1 MKVARTYYGG
11 QAVME
16 GVMMRGKK
24 TLVTAVR
31 HPQGNIVTDTQVLAN
46 LYTGWAR
53 KTPFIR
59 GVVVMLESLILGIKS
74 LMYSANVSLEEEK
87 EKISGGLI
95 WVMLA
100 VAMAVVVTLFFIVP
114 LLLTRLLDIESS
126 FLFNLVDGIIR
137 IVIFIIYLW
146 VMGFMKD
153 LRRVF
158 AYHGAEHKTV
168 NAYEAGAPLE
178 VASVRRYS
186 TAHVRC
192 GTSFL
197 FSVVIISVFVF
208 ALVGLHGIWWMVL
221 SRIVLVPFIAGIS
234 YEFIYFVGRH
244 ADNIFARILAKP
256 GLWMQSLTTR
266 EPDDRQME
274 VAIVALKQ
282 VIEADQ
288 PSFISR
294 ETETTGPV
302 A

>member
-1 MKVARTYYGG
+1 MARIYYGG

-31 HPQGNIVTDTQVLAN
+31 HPAGNIVTDKQLLAN
-46 LYTGWAR
+46 IYTGWAR

-59 GVVVMLESLILGIKS
+59 GVIIMIESLVLGIKS
-74 LMYSANVSLEEEK
+74 LMYSANVSLEEEQ

-95 WVMLA
+95 WVMLIF
-100 VAMAVVVTLFFIVP
+100 AMAVVVTLFFIVP

-126 FLFNLVDGIIR
+126 ILFNLVDGVIR
-137 IVIFIIYLW
+137 IIIFIIYLRI
-146 VMGFMKD
+146 MGFMKD

-168 NAYEAGAPLE
+168 NAYEAGVSLE
-178 VASVRRYS
+178 VESVRKYS

-221 SRIVLVPFIAGIS
+221 SRILLVPVIAGIS

-244 ADNIFARILAKP
+244 ADNIFARILSKP

-266 EPDDRQME
+266 EPDDRQLE

-282 VIEADQ
+282 VIDDDQ
-288 PSFISR
+288 SPAAS
-294 ETETTGPV
+294 EPNTVPGPV
-302 A
+302 G